1 MDEVWRE
8 TFFTDGAW
16 HQKDLTFIRRQ
27 QAWFMHVAQGGN
39 IRAMDTEIALTKRMA
54 HLIFAVPDVESVSMG
69 LRWAQFLGMGGSRN
83 LVLAVVRSRLRDFME
98 DEPFWATVV
107 LFLANQ
113 PMLDPGPNVLTIA
126 VDNRRRRVIEFR
138 GKYNMRPNDKQR
150 TAKQRHQT
158 SKPYLHLLRK
168 SPEIMRRWTERE
180 QLRHG

>member
-8 TFFTDGAW
+8 TFFADGAW
-16 HQKDLTFIRRQ
+16 RQKDPAGSQRQ

-113 PMLDPGPNVLTIA
+113 PNARSHLRRP
-126 VDNRRRRVIEFR
+126 NRRLYLQPEVCAPADARARRESR
-138 GKYNMRPNDKQR
+138 RR
-150 TAKQRHQT
+150 TAAATPFHHEG
-158 SKPYLHLLRK
+158 PHY
-168 SPEIMRRWTERE
+168 
-180 QLRHG
+180 